1 MDFSTLSLAELLALD
16 FSTLDAAHLPAC
28 EAEIRA
34 RFSAIKDAVA
44 TGTPTV
50 AQARDAQALAAA
62 LPQVQAA
69 AQAHADDAEVDED
82 AAAEFAA
89 LSLDDEDA
97 DDADAD
103 EDAADEAADESEA
116 DADAD
121 GDDAESTDEPVVDE
135 ATKTAAAAKKT
146 AAAAKK
152 TRATARLAGRRPDAA
167 PAAVDES
174 PFTIT
179 ASADTKFATG
189 SQITLGDI
197 GQAAIDKLGRLP
209 EPTGT
214 GDREDLRFFPVA
226 TMALDYPDDLKVT
239 QAMSTEEIDKVFAHA
254 GDETRLEGNSLTASN
269 GWCAPS
275 EIMYD
280 LPNNEVVDGVLSV
293 PEVQVNR
300 GGFKHTTGLD
310 WSTLYAGVGFLQTE
324 AQAISGTTKTCYEV
338 PCPSF
343 VDERLDAI
351 GICIKVPI
359 LLETGYPE
367 MVTNITAR
375 SMVAHQYKVNASV
388 ISRIVT
394 AAGAAR
400 DFTTDLGSTVV
411 DTLAGVDLVLEQ
423 LRQKYRIGQN
433 ASIEVVF
440 PVWAR
445 SVFRNDLSNRNGR
458 GTPAAVTD
466 SEISAHF
473 SARHANVQYV
483 YGWQELT
490 TSAVAFP
497 TALNFVAYP
506 AGTFV
511 KGVSNVINIS
521 AVYDAASL
529 AVNIYTGLFM
539 EQGLLVAKM
548 NYEAVQATVGVNYAG
563 RMGAL
568 NLT

>member
-1 MDFSTLSLAELLALD
+1 MDFTTLSLAELLALD
-16 FSTLDAAHLPAC
+16 FSTLSAEDLTAC
-28 EAEIRA
+28 EAEVRA
-34 RFSAIKDAVA
+34 RFGGIKDTVG

-50 AQARDAQALAAA
+50 AQARDAAALADA
-62 LPQVQAA
+62 LPQVRAASQAL
-69 AQAHADDAEVDED
+69 ADDADADED

-89 LSLDDEDA
+89 LSLDADEDGDDDGDDDAEGDEDA
-97 DDADAD
+97 EGDDAGD
-103 EDAADEAADESEA
+103 DAAD
-116 DADAD
+116 DA
-121 GDDAESTDEPVVDE
+121 GDDAGDEGDGVE
-135 ATKTAAAAKKT
+135 AATKPAKKVAAAV
-146 AAAAKK
+146 K
-152 TRATARLAGRRPDAA
+152 TRARLAGQRPAAA
-167 PAAVDES
+167 PAATDES

-189 SQITLGDI
+189 SAISLADV
-197 GQAAIDKLGRLP
+197 GQAAVDKLGRLP
-209 EPTGT
+209 EPSGT

-226 TMALDYPDDLKVT
+226 TLALDYPDDLKID
-239 QAMSTEEIDKVFAHA
+239 QSMSTEAIDQVFAHA
-254 GDETRLEGNSLTASN
+254 GDESRLEGNSLTASN

-300 GGFKHTTGLD
+300 GGFKHTTGID
-310 WSTLYAGVGFLQTE
+310 WATVYSGVGFLQTE
-324 AQAISGTTKTCYEV
+324 SQAISGTSKTCYEV
-338 PCPSF
+338 PCPTF

-394 AAGAAR
+394 AAGSAR
-400 DFTTDLGSTVV
+400 DFSTDLGTTVG

-466 SEISAHF
+466 AEIAAHF
-473 SARHANVQYV
+473 TARHANVQYV

-497 TALNFVAYP
+497 TTLNFIAYP

-548 NYEAVQATVGVNYAG
+548 NYEAVQATVGVNFAG
-563 RMGAL
+563 HMGAL
-568 NLT
+568 NVDAA